1 MAISSCSKSNSS
13 SSSARILLAN
23 GCVGATATSLT
34 VNGTNLP
41 NAGSVA
47 YLGNSGYQGIAPGNV
62 TLNDMLNGV
71 GSLGS
76 LTATLSA
83 NASYSVFD
91 CGTVLADSL
100 VLITDNFPAS
110 DANNAFARLVNVSS
124 DSTATSI
131 TAAVGNNVVGSNI
144 AYGAASGFVQVTP
157 GSYSITAFN
166 VNKPGNVAT
175 LTELR
180 S

>member
-1 MAISSCSKSNSS
+1 M
-13 SSSARILLAN
+13 
-23 GCVGATATSLT
+23 
-34 VNGTNLP
+34 
-41 NAGSVA
+41 
-47 YLGNSGYQGIAPGNV
+47 